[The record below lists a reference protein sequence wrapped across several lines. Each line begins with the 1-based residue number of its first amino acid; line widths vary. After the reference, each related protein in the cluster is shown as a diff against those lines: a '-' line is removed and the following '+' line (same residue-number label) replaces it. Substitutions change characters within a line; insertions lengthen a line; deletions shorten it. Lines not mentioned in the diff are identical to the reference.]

1 MGLIVLV
8 LMFGVIYMLVIVP
21 NQRRVKAHKQLLAA
35 LEVGDLVVTASGI
48 HGAIAE
54 LDESVVW
61 LEVAPDVELKI
72 SRSAVAER
80 LGGDDDE
87 YEDDGDDDED
97 EDEVAT
103 ADAGDDEG

>member
-80 LGGDDDE
+80 LGGDDE
-87 YEDDGDDDED
+87 YEDEDDDDEE

-103 ADAGDDEG
+103 ADAGDDES

>member
-54 LDESVVW
+54 LEESVVW

-80 LGGDDDE
+80 LGGDA
-87 YEDDGDDDED
+87 DDDEDDEDDD